1 MPVNGSTVALGAKAN
16 ITQQIAFAFGTIA
29 GTQLCI
35 RADINYST
43 PFLNTTNG
51 RASFLTSTACYSYI
65 APLDSTQ
72 TQLFGPVPFPAVI
85 AGAAGVAVLTIVV
98 AALVVKRRREKQ
110 RLDAELAAR
119 VVEAQRIRAQRPS
132 KKSIGSAT
140 YEILQNVSNYIYTI
154 AQLPSNSEY
163 EATQRGHE
171 VSGSCWECN

>member
-85 AGAAGVAVLTIVV
+85 AGCGWRGGVDDCGGGLGCEAAPRE
-98 AALVVKRRREKQ
+98 AA
-110 RLDAELAAR
+110 
-119 VVEAQRIRAQRPS
+119 P
-132 KKSIGSAT
+132 
-140 YEILQNVSNYIYTI
+140 
-154 AQLPSNSEY
+154 
-163 EATQRGHE
+163 
-171 VSGSCWECN
+171 